1 MAAIT
6 IKGVG
11 VGAVQDAVVHAQWS
25 GMTSDVVSGV
35 TNKKGKVSFASD
47 RVKGNGTFT
56 ITVDDVVKHGWI
68 YDSGSNNET
77 SDSI

>member
-6 IKGVG
+6 IKEVGGRGVK
-11 VGAVQDAVVHAQWS
+11 DAVVHAHWS
-25 GMTSDVVSGV
+25 GMTSGVVSGV

-56 ITVDDVVKHGWI
+56 ITVDDVVKHGWK
-68 YDSGSNNET
+68 YDKDSNNET